1 MSLARLSQMS
11 RLRLLMIV
19 LAFVGLGVATYLTV
33 VPYVGFQLL
42 ACAGGH
48 GGRSSCETVQ
58 SSQWSKLAGIPVAL
72 LGLVGYVGILG
83 SLLGRDREES
93 RMATLGLTLIGFGF
107 SAYLTYREG
116 HSIHAW
122 CEWCL
127 SSAAIMT
134 ALLALSIARYLTAPA
149 SGFGGGGGGGD
160 DDGPDAD
167 DDGSGAN
174 GVPRRR
180 VAVGS

>member
-1 MSLARLSQMS
+1 MRIARLSQMS

-33 VPYVGFQLL
+33 VHYVGFQLL
-42 ACAGGH
+42 ACGGAHGGH
-48 GGRSSCETVQ
+48 SSCETVQ

-83 SLLGRDREES
+83 SLLVPDREES
-93 RMATLGLTLIGFGF
+93 RMATLALTLIGFGF
-107 SAYLTYREG
+107 SAYLTWREG

-127 SSAAIMT
+127 SSAAILT
-134 ALLALSIARYLTAPA
+134 VLLPLSIARYLTAPS
-149 SGFGGGGGGGD
+149 SGFGGGGGG
-160 DDGPDAD
+160 DDGPDED

-174 GVPRRR
+174 GAPRQR
-180 VAVGS
+180 VAVGT

>member
-1 MSLARLSQMS
+1 VKLARLSQMS
-11 RLRLLMIV
+11 RLRLLMVV

-33 VPYVGFQLL
+33 VHYVGFQIL

-48 GGRSSCETVQ
+48 GGSSSCETVQ
-58 SSQWSKLAGIPVAL
+58 SSQWSKLLGIPVAL
-72 LGLVGYVGILG
+72 LGLIGYLGILG
-83 SLLGRDREES
+83 SLLAPDREES
-93 RMATLGLTLIGFGF
+93 RMATLGLTLVGFGF

-134 ALLALSIARYLTAPA
+134 VLLALSIARFLTAPA
-149 SGFGGGGGGGD
+149 GGFGPGHGGGPDDGGD
-160 DDGPDAD
+160 DGDGDAGPN
-167 DDGSGAN
+167 GS
-174 GVPRRR
+174 PRRR
-180 VAVGS
+180 VAVRG

>member
-1 MSLARLSQMS
+1 MSLARLRQMS
-11 RLRLLMIV
+11 RLRLLMLV

-33 VPYVGFQLL
+33 VHYVGFQIL
-42 ACAGGH
+42 ACSGAH
-48 GGRSSCETVQ
+48 GGSSSCETVQ

-83 SLLGRDREES
+83 SLLAPDREES

-107 SAYLTYREG
+107 SAYLTWREG

-134 ALLALSIARYLTAPA
+134 VLFALAIVRFLTAPA
-149 SGFGGGGGGGD
+149 GGFGGGGGDDD

-174 GVPRRR
+174 GAPRRR
-180 VAVGS
+180 VAVRS